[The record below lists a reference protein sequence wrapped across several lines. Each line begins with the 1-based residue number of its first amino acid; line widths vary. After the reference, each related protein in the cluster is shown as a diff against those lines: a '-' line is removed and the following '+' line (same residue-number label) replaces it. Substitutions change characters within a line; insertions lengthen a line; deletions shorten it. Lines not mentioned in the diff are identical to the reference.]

1 MIIFLVSL
9 IHGNTHVLHV
19 FQYLSVRCLLSA
31 LTALICMLMFGGRYI
46 AWLRKKQYGQSIRS
60 DGPERHLS
68 KSGTPTMGGA
78 LILFAIAVAVLLWGD
93 WQSFY
98 LWTVFLGTLAFGLVG
113 GIDDYLKISQRNSK
127 GLSARMK
134 YLCQSLIAIIFAV
147 VVYMHTTSTIETDLL
162 IPFFKYAVVH
172 LGVFFIV
179 LAYFVIVGASNAVN
193 LTDGLDGLAIM
204 PIVLVAAA
212 LGVFAYLTGN
222 MIFSKYL
229 YIPFVSGTGELSVF
243 SGAIVGS
250 GLGFLWF
257 NTYPAEIFMGD
268 VGSLGLGAALGMLA
282 IMVRQELVLV
292 IMGGVFVAET
302 VSVILQVASFK
313 TTGKRIFKMAPLH
326 HHYELKGLAEPK
338 IIVRFWLVTF
348 VLVLVGLAT
357 LKLR

>member
-1 MIIFLVSL
+1 MIVYLVSL
-9 IHGNTHVLHV
+9 LHESAHVLRV
-19 FQYLSVRCLLSA
+19 FQYLSVRSLLSA
-31 LTALICMLMFGGRYI
+31 LTALIFMLMFGSRYI
-46 AWLRKKQYGQSIRS
+46 TWLRKKQYGQSIRD

-78 LILFAIAVAVLLWGD
+78 LILFAIVVAVFLWGD
-93 WQSFY
+93 LQSFY
-98 LWTVFLGTLAFGLVG
+98 LWLVLLGTLAFGFVG
-113 GIDDYLKISQRNSK
+113 SVDDYLKISKRNSK
-127 GLSARMK
+127 GLSAKMK
-134 YLCQSLIAIIFAV
+134 YFLQSLIAIVFAV
-147 VVYMHTTSTIETDLL
+147 VVYMHASSAVETDLL
-162 IPFFKYAVVH
+162 IPLFKHVAVP
-172 LGVFFIV
+172 LGLFFIV
-179 LAYFVIVGASNAVN
+179 ISYFVIVGTSNAVN

-212 LGVFAYLTGN
+212 LGIFSYLTGN

-229 YIPFVSGTGELSVF
+229 YIPFVPGTGELAVF

-302 VSVILQVASFK
+302 VSVMLQVASFK
-313 TTGKRIFKMAPLH
+313 LTGKRIFKMAPLH

-338 IIVRFWLVTF
+338 IIVRFWLITF
-348 VLVLVGLAT
+348 VLVLLGLAT